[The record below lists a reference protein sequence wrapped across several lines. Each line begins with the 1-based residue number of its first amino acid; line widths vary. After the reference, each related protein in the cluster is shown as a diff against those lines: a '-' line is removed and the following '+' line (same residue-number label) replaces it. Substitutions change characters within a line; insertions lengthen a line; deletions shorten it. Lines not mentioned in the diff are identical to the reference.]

1 MLTTTITVPVP
12 VHLRVNIIQQIKI
25 LDRTTRTLLQLLVAL
40 MWIAELIHLTNKLIL
55 ISNFIQFGRVIAQ
68 RGQHG
73 DQRWQRH
80 HPEGCRESQGPLR
93 QPNVSKPGKVLYL
106 LVFSIFCNRTF
117 FTQFVFLSY
126 RHGIMEKGHWDRVT
140 VTLYI
145 YFYVHMFISFFFS
158 LLFICTCT
166 WDVRFFV
173 FFRYFFF
180 FLENVSFGSRIHFQF
195 EFEIIEPLNILLQ
208 IVQSQLSASQLS
220 TQMSTSQVTVIHNL
234 LIGFYDFASSQL
246 AEWI

>member
-80 HPEGCRESQGPLR
+80 HPEGCREGQGPLR

-145 YFYVHMFISFFFS
+145 YFYVHMFISFFFLFYLFVRVLGMYVS
-158 LLFICTCT
+158 LCSSAI
-166 WDVRFFV
+166 
-173 FFRYFFF
+173 FFF
-180 FLENVSFGSRIHFQF
+180 FWKTYLLVR
-195 EFEIIEPLNILLQ
+195 EFIFSLNLK
-208 IVQSQLSASQLS
+208 
-220 TQMSTSQVTVIHNL
+220 
-234 LIGFYDFASSQL
+234 
-246 AEWI
+246 